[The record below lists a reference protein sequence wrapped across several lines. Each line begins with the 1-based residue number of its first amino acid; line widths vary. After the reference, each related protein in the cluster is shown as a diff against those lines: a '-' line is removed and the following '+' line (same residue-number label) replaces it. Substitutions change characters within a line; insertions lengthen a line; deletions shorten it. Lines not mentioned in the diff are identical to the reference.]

1 MTGLAQQDDQGHEPG
16 PALSH
21 DTAVDKALRFGCGAL
36 LGGLVLLGLGLL
48 GLGEGL
54 GGSAVAVGALIF
66 LTAAGLAGLGFG
78 EPFLQSLLKLI
89 KWLA

>member
-1 MTGLAQQDDQGHEPG
+1 MSA
-16 PALSH
+16 

-36 LGGLVLLGLGLL
+36 LGGLVLLTFGLL

-54 GGSAVAVGALIF
+54 SGSAVGVIALI
-66 LTAAGLAGLGFG
+66 LVVAAGLAGLGFG
-78 EPFLQSLLKLI
+78 ERFLQSLLKLV